1 MPPFDPSPAP
11 ASDPPGE
18 SAGPPAAT
26 AGAAPA
32 LAIAG
37 AGVPA
42 DAPGQSAADPEADA
56 EAQRQAR
63 LQALRQRIQAQ
74 PDFAS
79 VKESMAGIQRISRS
93 DRAHARALTNLIH
106 DDPAMVAKLLRLI
119 NAAYYSSVGGGEIT
133 SIQRAIALMGFRP
146 VGMLASSLL
155 LMERLPQG
163 ADGAQLRREFARAQL
178 AALIAHDLCHS
189 RKHIE
194 VIYIAALFQRLG
206 DMLAGMHFA
215 DEAAVL
221 DDQLDER
228 GLPPGSA
235 ARHDAREQLARAHW
249 GLTID
254 DIGLEMAA
262 QWGWPASLLA
272 QMRPL
277 DSSDPERL
285 LDGDEY
291 ARVLCTT
298 ANRLAD
304 ELMRLPVQGNAEQ
317 RAEARAA
324 FVQRYAADVAVPLGL
339 ALETLP
345 ERVERS
351 HTAWHLLMQTLG
363 VGAGAEGGAGPAAS
377 ATSAAKG
384 PKRPEPGTQ
393 AYRQRLAEDLA
404 DAVDHL
410 GRLNRRQA
418 AGTEVAEAAMQRLVK
433 ALDLQRAVLC
443 LRDPA
448 SGELVGRLG
457 VGDKAAVLAPRFR
470 IPVAPAA
477 DLFGLLCLKNA
488 DTLISDT
495 RDPIIAQRLPAWF
508 TQRVKA
514 GAFLVLPLV
523 AGDQP
528 LGLLYGDQAEPN
540 RMQVNDRALTLLKG
554 LRQQVLQAL
563 QAGAAGR

>member
-1 MPPFDPSPAP
+1 MTSFEPTPGPDAAADALAEPPEAAPAP
-11 ASDPPGE
+11 AAS
-18 SAGPPAAT
+18 
-26 AGAAPA
+26 AAPA
-32 LAIAG
+32 
-37 AGVPA
+37 P
-42 DAPGQSAADPEADA
+42 DDEA
-56 EAQRQAR
+56 EARRQAR
-63 LQALRQRIQAQ
+63 LQALMQRIQAQ

-79 VKESMAGIQRISRS
+79 VKESMAGIQRVSRS

-106 DDPAMVAKLLRLI
+106 DDAAMVAKLLRLI

-155 LMERLPQG
+155 LMERLPAG
-163 ADGAQLRREFARAQL
+163 ADGEHLRREFARAQL

-189 RKHIE
+189 RQHIE

-206 DMLAGMHFA
+206 DMLAGLHFA
-215 DEAAVL
+215 DDVAVL

-228 GLPPGSA
+228 GLPRGSA
-235 ARHDAREQLARAHW
+235 ARHDAREALARAHW

-254 DIGLEMAA
+254 DIGLEVAA
-262 QWGWPASLLA
+262 QWGWPATLLA
-272 QMRPL
+272 QMRVHE
-277 DSSDPERL
+277 STDPERS

-298 ANRLAD
+298 ANRLAE
-304 ELMRLPVQGNAEQ
+304 ELMRLPLQGTLEE
-317 RAEARAA
+317 RTEARAA
-324 FVQRYAADVAVPLGL
+324 FVQRFATDLVVPLGL
-339 ALETLP
+339 SPERLP
-345 ERVERS
+345 ELVERS
-351 HTAWHLLMQTLG
+351 HTAWTALMQTLG
-363 VGAGAEGGAGPAAS
+363 VAASPEGAAAPAA
-377 ATSAAKG
+377 AAAKG

-410 GRLNRRQA
+410 GRLNRRNA
-418 AGTEVAEAAMQRLVK
+418 AGAEVAEAALNRLLK

-443 LRDPA
+443 LKDPA
-448 SGELVGRLG
+448 TGLLKGRLG
-457 VGDKAAVLAPRFR
+457 VGDKAAVLVPRFE

-495 RDPIIAQRLPAWF
+495 ADPIIAQRLPGWF

-523 AGDQP
+523 VAGQP
-528 LGLLYGDQAEPN
+528 LGLLYGDQREAN
-540 RMQVNDRALTLLKG
+540 RMQVNDRALALLKN
-554 LRQQVLQAL
+554 LRNQVLQAL
-563 QAGAAGR
+563 QAAGPGGG